1 MEFCFQLDT
10 LAGIGGDYERINR
23 NYERLHCVKAFE
35 ANRVFEVWRFF
46 WNSLLELIFP
56 NCHELLEFALAAYP
70 RFYLTYLLIKTS
82 IHDFSKR
89 VVDSLPNFLWVSFYI
104 SVLFDKDC
112 FRTRKLLNL
121 WCEDS
126 FVHVLDWS
134 FIALSKISSTELSVW
149 YFSK

>member
-82 IHDFSKR
+82 IHDFSQGII
-89 VVDSLPNFLWVSFYI
+89 DSLPNFLWLSWDFLI
-104 SVLFDKDC
+104 LFNQNC
-112 FRTRKLLNL
+112 FGSWELLNL
-121 WCEDS
+121 RSKDFPVYIFDLSLCA
-126 FVHVLDWS
+126 F
-134 FIALSKISSTELSVW
+134 SKISCT
-149 YFSK
+149 

>member
-70 RFYLTYLLIKTS
+70 RFYLTYLLIKAS
-82 IHDFSKR
+82 IHDFSQGII
-89 VVDSLPNFLWVSFYI
+89 DSLPNFFWLSRDFFI
-104 SVLFDKDC
+104 LFNQNC
-112 FRTRKLLNL
+112 FGSWELLNL
-121 WCEDS
+121 RSKYFLVYIFNLSLCA
-126 FVHVLDWS
+126 F
-134 FIALSKISSTELSVW
+134 SKISGT
-149 YFSK
+149 